1 MMKALNPPI
10 TTWTGKRVWLIG
22 ASSGIGAAL
31 AESLLTAGA
40 SVVLSAR
47 RAEQLTT
54 IAAPHSAAYVV
65 PFDVTET
72 EAWPLALAKVLEHLG
87 HIDLVVLGAARY
99 DPTHSWTI
107 DLEQAEK
114 SFDLNVVSVYRGLSV
129 IVPHLLEQGSGGVS
143 LIASISGYTGLPRAL
158 IYGATKAAL
167 QNLCETLYFELAP
180 KGLAVY
186 LINPGFVQT
195 PMTSGNDFP
204 MPGLLTPQQAAQA
217 IMRGFERG
225 HFEIR
230 FPKAFSF
237 ALRIISMLPDRLRF
251 ALLHQ
256 TTGM

>member
-10 TTWTGKRVWLIG
+10 TTWKGKRVWLVG

-31 AESLLTAGA
+31 AESLLAAGA
-40 SVVLSAR
+40 SVVVSAR
-47 RAEQLTT
+47 RAEQLATL
-54 IAAPHSAAYVV
+54 AAPHPNAYVV
-65 PFDVTET
+65 PFDVTHT

-87 HIDLVVLGAARY
+87 GIDLVVLGAARY
-99 DPTHSWTI
+99 DPTHSWKI

-129 IVPHLLEQGSGGVS
+129 IVPHLLQQGYGGLS
-143 LIASISGYTGLPRAL
+143 LIASISGYTGLPQAL

-204 MPGLLTPQQAAQA
+204 MPGLQTPPQAAQA

-230 FPKAFSF
+230 FPKAFSL
-237 ALRIISMLPDRLRF
+237 ALRVISMLPDRLRF
-251 ALLHQ
+251 ALLHK